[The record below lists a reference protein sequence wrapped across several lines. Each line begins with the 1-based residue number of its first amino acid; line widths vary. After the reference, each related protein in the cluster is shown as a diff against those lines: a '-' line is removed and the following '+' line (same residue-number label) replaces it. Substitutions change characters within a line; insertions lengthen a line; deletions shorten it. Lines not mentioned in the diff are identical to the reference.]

1 MRDTP
6 VKARLAGILA
16 AICLAASA
24 LWAQGGMGT
33 ISGVAMDDFGH
44 PVAQVELSAKNTAAG
59 TVYRATSDA
68 KGEFSIAS
76 LPPGAYD
83 LSAVV
88 HGAQLFNRKNIEV
101 TAGQTAKVDAH
112 MHEGTINAIGDN
124 AFAAAAM
131 ENRATPTGP
140 TPHTADGH
148 PDFSGVWATMRQL
161 SSTPTELLP
170 WAQAEM
176 KKPGRM
182 SPNAFCLP
190 QGPKLG
196 AANPFKIVQAPKTIV
211 ILNEDIFVYHQI
223 HIDGRERPKDLDP
236 TWMGYSIGHWEGDT
250 LVVETAN
257 FNDKAWLPF
266 GRPHTEQLKVTE
278 RFRRPDEGHLD
289 YEITYDD
296 PGTFTK
302 PWTMKSVTNLLVGDE
317 IGEYV
322 CTENEQDIG
331 HYKVN

>member
-1 MRDTP
+1 MRAPSTP
-6 VKARLAGILA
+6 
-16 AICLAASA
+16 S
-24 LWAQGGMGT
+24 
-33 ISGVAMDDFGH
+33 
-44 PVAQVELSAKNTAAG
+44 
-59 TVYRATSDA
+59 
-68 KGEFSIAS
+68 
-76 LPPGAYD
+76 
-83 LSAVV
+83 
-88 HGAQLFNRKNIEV
+88 
-101 TAGQTAKVDAH
+101 
-112 MHEGTINAIGDN
+112 
-124 AFAAAAM
+124 
-131 ENRATPTGP
+131 
-140 TPHTADGH
+140 
-148 PDFSGVWATMRQL
+148 ATMRSQRPRWRTVPRPRVPRRAR
-161 SSTPTELLP
+161 STVIRISQACGPPCARCQDTPTELLP

-196 AANPFKIVQAPKTIV
+196 AANPFKIVQAPKTLV

-223 HIDGRERPKDLDP
+223 HLDGREPPKDADP
-236 TWMGYSIGHWEGDT
+236 TWMGYSIGHWEGDA
-250 LVVETAN
+250 LVVESTN
-257 FNDKAWLPF
+257 FNDKSWLPF

-278 RFRRPDEGHLD
+278 RFRRPDEGNLE

-302 PWTMKSVTNLLVGDE
+302 PWTMKAVTNLLVGDE